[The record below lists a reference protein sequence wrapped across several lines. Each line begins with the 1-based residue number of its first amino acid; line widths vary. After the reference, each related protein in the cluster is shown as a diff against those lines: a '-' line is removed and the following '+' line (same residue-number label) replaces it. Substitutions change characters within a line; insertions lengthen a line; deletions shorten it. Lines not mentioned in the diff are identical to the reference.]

1 MSLKIALLFHFNQH
15 LSEYAFLASRTCYR
29 GLLRVL
35 RNHPQLPINIHISG
49 TLLQALQWLDPKPIY
64 LIQEGLA
71 DGQFELV
78 GSTYAQNVPY
88 SCDDWDNSQQIALHQ
103 RLLANLFETRPDTFW
118 NPERCW
124 RQSLL
129 PIISEAGYQRV
140 LMEDHILA
148 AAGLSQPVT
157 VQTEADGQVLTCVW
171 DDERLKHLFNLA
183 AWLARPEQLHAY
195 LDQRAAHPQAHSHC
209 LAYAEDA
216 EAMGLWGWQQGVVP
230 NQTWQ
235 RLDQLLS
242 QLESRPDIQ
251 LIHLRDAPPPSQTI
265 SPIPDGAAAWMNAA
279 LQREDAPYH
288 EDGYEDWFDFDR
300 RSPKLAHYRHFFASL
315 RQSLQPLAP
324 AGVHSAPTRFAQA
337 ALHNY
342 LSHQYELGCIGIGG
356 HGFGGWEGAQAS
368 HLLLRV
374 AQWAVHPQPFTLVE
388 DINHDGLAEYILSD
402 GQQLL
407 VGSPAG
413 GRLLYWFDLNKGL
426 QWFGNQL
433 AVTFDRYE
441 GDGALPGLVTWP
453 YSPWLPPDAAAHH
466 KLPEAKLTQEMAPTR
481 FGRFLPDWVWKAENG
496 PFELLTHQTRLPG
509 TFRPLPARRRGLL
522 DLIILD
528 GDEELP
534 AGEWLE
540 AQFSENRLRFT
551 RPVAPD
557 LTLYKTIWLEDGAIW
572 ARYEWQN
579 DSPAGHLIRIRIV
592 NELAPDYETV
602 VRSGR
607 DCLDFVESERE
618 PGVVNVES
626 GYGVY
631 VTFDRPVTTSHY
643 DEAFLS
649 LELGLT
655 WQLELPPQTIQQL
668 TLSLRARPD
677 NK

>member
-35 RNHPQLPINIHISG
+35 RNHPQLPVNIHISG
-49 TLLQALQWLDPKPIY
+49 TLLHALQWLDPKPIH
-64 LIQEGLA
+64 LIQEGVA

-78 GSTYAQNVPY
+78 GSTYAQNVAY

-103 RLLANLFETRPDTFW
+103 HLLTQLFATRPDSFW

-129 PIISEAGYQRV
+129 PIIAGAGYRRV
-140 LMEDHILA
+140 LVEDHILA
-148 AAGLSQPVT
+148 AAGLSQPLT
-157 VQTEADGQVLTCVW
+157 VRTEAGGQALTCVW

-195 LDQRAAHPQAHSHC
+195 LDQRLAHSQANDHC
-209 LAYAEDA
+209 LTYAEDA

-235 RLDQLLS
+235 HLDQLLS
-242 QLESRPDIQ
+242 QLESRPDIE
-251 LIHLRDAPPPSQTI
+251 LIHLRDVPQPKQTL
-265 SPIPDGAAAWMNAA
+265 SPIPDGAAAWMDAA
-279 LQREDAPYH
+279 LHREDAPYH
-288 EDGYEDWFDFDR
+288 EDGYENWFDFNR
-300 RSPKLAHYRHFFASL
+300 RSPKLAHYRRFFAGL
-315 RQSLQPLAP
+315 RRPLQELAP
-324 AGVHSAPTRFAQA
+324 AGTNSASARLAQA

-374 AQWAVHPQPFTLVE
+374 AEWAANPQPFALVE
-388 DINHDGLAEYILSD
+388 DINQDGLDEYILSD
-402 GQQLL
+402 GQQLI

-413 GRLLYWFDLNKGL
+413 GRLLYWFDLTIGV
-426 QWFGNQL
+426 QWLGNQL
-433 AVTFDRYE
+433 AITSERYE
-441 GDGALPGLVTWP
+441 GDSNLPNPAPWP
-453 YSPWLPPDAAAHH
+453 FSPWLPPDALPHLR
-466 KLPEAKLTQEMAPTR
+466 LPEASLAQEPAPTR
-481 FGRFLPDWVWKAENG
+481 FGPFLPDWVWATERG
-496 PFELLTHQTRLPG
+496 PFELLSHQTRLPG
-509 TFRPLPARRRGLL
+509 TFRPLAARRRGLF
-522 DLIILD
+522 DLIMLD

-534 AGEWLE
+534 AGEWVNTDSAANLI
-540 AQFSENRLRFT
+540 LFT

-557 LTLYKTIWLEDGAIW
+557 LTLHKTIWLTDGAILV
-572 ARYEWQN
+572 RYDWQN
-579 DSPAGHLIRIRIV
+579 DSPAGHLIRIRVV

-607 DCLDFVESERE
+607 DSLAFVESQSQ
-618 PGVVNVES
+618 PGVVNLES

-631 VTFDRPVTTSHY
+631 LNFDRPVTTIHY

-655 WQLELPPQTIQQL
+655 WQLEIPPQTTQSL
-668 TLSLRARPD
+668 TLILRSGKRE
-677 NK
+677 K